1 MNLKIIH
8 AIKSTIDLWE
18 GLDLSNS
25 EGEYQEERDI
35 ALKLLHDL
43 PSMLEKLERLE
54 TQNNIVKG
62 LKHEYE

>member
-1 MNLKIIH
+1 MNDPKIMH

-25 EGEYQEERDI
+25 EEEYQEERDI
-35 ALKLLHDL
+35 ALKLFHDL

-62 LKHEYE
+62 LKHE